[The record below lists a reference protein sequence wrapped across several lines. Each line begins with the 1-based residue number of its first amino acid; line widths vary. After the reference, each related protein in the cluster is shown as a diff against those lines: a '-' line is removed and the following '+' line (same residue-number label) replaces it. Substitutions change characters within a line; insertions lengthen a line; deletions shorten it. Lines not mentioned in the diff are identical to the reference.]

1 MPTTPGA
8 ESSVRSTLREG
19 IVAGLIGAALTA
31 LWFLGVDMLDG
42 RPLRTPALLGQ
53 ALLGEYPATVTVP
66 VYTVIHLAAFVLF
79 GVVTALLID
88 LAERQPVFVFALV
101 ALFTSFE
108 VFVLGLILVAAHSIL
123 DELAAW
129 TVLVANL
136 LASAGMLGYF
146 FRRHL
151 TLVHRITSVWQDDG

>member
-1 MPTTPGA
+1 MPTSPGA
-8 ESSVRSTLREG
+8 ENSVCSTLREG

-31 LWFLGVDMLDG
+31 LWFLGVDAFDG

-53 ALLGEYPATVTVP
+53 ALLGDLSPTVTILA
-66 VYTVIHLAAFVLF
+66 YTAIHLAAFALF
-79 GVVTALLID
+79 GVLTAVLVE

-101 ALFTSFE
+101 ALFASFE
-108 VFVLGLILVAAHSIL
+108 VFALGLIVVAAQSIL

-136 LASAGMLGYF
+136 LASVGMLGYY
-146 FRRHL
+146 FRCHL
-151 TLVHRITSVWQDDG
+151 ALVHRLTSVWQDDG